1 MSRKKSYFVWTEE
14 KKYVLAQLT
23 LKYKGY
29 KNSDRTHAEKWEQIL
44 EKLKLKVGF
53 EELDIKLVPL
63 HNHFKRMM
71 EDVSEL
77 TGTSREGANLSGL
90 PEEPSEYIKIML
102 NMYEEVQNNENIK
115 KGMNEKKAAERKKMT
130 MEEKRRL
137 QGQGLVHVKEEE
149 LATPTSDNDPDA
161 AFTLHQ
167 VPSTKPDSSSNS
179 GSRKGKTF
187 LDEFKKEVI
196 SLLDE
201 DEDKKESKKKKIELD
216 ERKILLEERK
226 LKLREDELTEAREA
240 RIMQNKRNDENINAL
255 SFFSLDRLS
264 SVKMPL
270 FIINL
275 LIVEII
281 SKDLD
286 NCLTINKS
294 FALIP

>member
-14 KKYVLAQLT
+14 RKYVLAQLA

-53 EELDIKLVPL
+53 EELDIKHVPL

-77 TGTSREGANLSGL
+77 TGTSKEGANLSGL

-102 NMYEEVQNNENIK
+102 NMYEEVQNNENLK

-130 MEEKRRL
+130 MEEKLRL
-137 QGQGLVHVKEEE
+137 QGQGIVNVKLEE
-149 LATPTSDNDPDA
+149 LVTPTSDNDPDG
-161 AFTLHQ
+161 AFTLHHG
-167 VPSTKPDSSSNS
+167 PSIKPDSGTSSS
-179 GSRKGKTF
+179 SRKGKTF

-201 DEDKKESKKKKIELD
+201 DEDDKELKKKKVKLESKKE
-216 ERKILLEERK
+216 
-226 LKLREDELTEAREA
+226 
-240 RIMQNKRNDENINAL
+240 Q
-255 SFFSLDRLS
+255 
-264 SVKMPL
+264 
-270 FIINL
+270 
-275 LIVEII
+275 
-281 SKDLD
+281 
-286 NCLTINKS
+286 
-294 FALIP
+294 